1 MTRLAAYVVAMWCGI
16 SQWLKYLSKAVLF
29 CMLRSI
35 FALALGKGFPTWRTC
50 TPGGTFAYPKGY
62 I

>member
-1 MTRLAAYVVAMWCGI
+1 
-16 SQWLKYLSKAVLF
+16 
-29 CMLRSI
+29 MLRSI